1 VTSVC
6 GTCHTREATLFRET
20 EAKLRLDLSACIQ
33 CMVCHGNH
41 AVEPP
46 TDDMLGVG
54 ERSTCTG
61 CHAKGEPQYAKAET
75 MAKSLALLRGRLAE
89 ARDLL
94 DRAGRAG
101 VEVTPDQFALQAA
114 QDHIVEAKVLVHS
127 FDQERFLKATEEGT
141 RVAEAGV
148 EAGHRAFAELRFRRK
163 GLALFLVVVV
173 AVIVA
178 LSFKVRAV
186 GRESTA

>member
-1 VTSVC
+1 
-6 GTCHTREATLFRET
+6 
-20 EAKLRLDLSACIQ
+20 
-33 CMVCHGNH
+33 M
-41 AVEPP
+41 
-46 TDDMLGVG
+46 
-54 ERSTCTG
+54 
-61 CHAKGEPQYAKAET
+61 
-75 MAKSLALLRGRLAE
+75 
-89 ARDLL
+89 
-94 DRAGRAG
+94 
-101 VEVTPDQFALQAA
+101 QAA